1 MGVAAITQTGD
12 RVEGLRFDQRKEATR
27 DVILDAAHRVLGQVG
42 YERITT
48 RRIAEEAGVNIATL
62 HYYFG
67 TKELLLSETVRYAL
81 SRNQMQL
88 RAAIEEAP
96 DATTAL
102 SQAFHMVWQIAQERR
117 GILRYDLV
125 IRALRDADARTEA
138 QKVYTEYRRMVEAIV
153 ERHIATGGKLQE
165 GLTPSQ
171 FASCIVSSVDGIVLQ
186 HAIMQDDAA
195 ARNSLAMI
203 LQYSLTLMGV
213 SDAQEV
219 RIDE

>member
-12 RVEGLRFDQRKEATR
+12 RVDGQRLDQKREATR
-27 DVILDAAHRVLGQVG
+27 DVILEAAHRVLGQVG

-67 TKELLLSETVRYAL
+67 SKEQLLSETVRYAL
-81 SRNQMQL
+81 SRNQVQL

-96 DATTAL
+96 DAPTAL
-102 SQAFHMVWQIAQERR
+102 AQAFQTVWQIARERR

-125 IRALRDADARTEA
+125 IRALRDEDARTEA
-138 QKVYTEYRRMVEAIV
+138 QKVYTAYRGMVEAIV
-153 ERHIATGGKLQE
+153 ERHIATGGTLTE
-165 GLTPSQ
+165 GVTPAQ
-171 FASCIVSSVDGIVLQ
+171 FAGCIVSAVDGVVLQ
-186 HAIMQDDAA
+186 HAVMHDDDT

-203 LQYSLTLMGV
+203 LQYALTLMGV
-213 SDAQEV
+213 SDAQTA
-219 RIDE
+219 RI